1 MLSQCYKHIF
11 DPGNVNAQSLSH
23 THTSLIKAVTML
35 NYITNMSLF
44 QAVES
49 GKSLSQM
56 SLIQAVDIDKSKS

>member
-1 MLSQCYKHIF
+1 MLNHCHTHIF
-11 DPGNVNAQSLSH
+11 DQGM
-23 THTSLIKAVTML
+23 TML
-35 NYITNMSLF
+35 KYVTNMSLF